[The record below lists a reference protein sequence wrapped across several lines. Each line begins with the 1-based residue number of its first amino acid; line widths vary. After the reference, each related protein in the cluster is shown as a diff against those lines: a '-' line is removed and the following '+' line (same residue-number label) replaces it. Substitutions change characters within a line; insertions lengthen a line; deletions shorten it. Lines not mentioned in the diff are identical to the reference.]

1 MSSLTGIAQFTNRFA
16 QNIMGYEDEKK
27 KEAERLEDKQR
38 ELARQQQQ
46 DLRAQ
51 QNHDVTLEGN
61 QITLNQ
67 NKIKNKEFT
76 DSVTYEE
83 TRNQLAY
90 LDGIGADE
98 QQKIDVL
105 AKAVNSNQKLPYKI
119 EFERDVTTGKIIQRQ
134 GPDGKPFYFQT
145 IIDKETGQELGRKGT
160 TFEEATGN
168 YNKLQN
174 AGAIEDEIKAAAA
187 ARAAKTQEIE
197 DKLTLKRGEAII
209 DDAKD
214 ANKQQREHIYKVDEL
229 GIKHGYTIDE
239 LGVKHGFTIDEL
251 GVRHANAVDLSNVNA
266 QNNIG
271 IRTAQSDLDA
281 GGTPIVNGPA
291 TVGSI
296 IQSLTGTESSG
307 NSAAFRTNTNGKSYG
322 GLIQMGDDRLKD
334 YATATG
340 SSPIS
345 ASQFRNLPAA
355 QQRAVNEWHIND
367 LMQAAQATGA
377 VGKVINGTPVT
388 LGGLVAVAHLGGKGG
403 MNKFVQTNG
412 RYNPKDQLGTS
423 LSDYLAKH
431 ASGGNTVARSVPAIP
446 KLPKGAAK
454 TSTKQAES
462 GKGIVT
468 PQDFNANIDK
478 GVNTALKS
486 VKSLGIKPDAATT
499 ATYARAGTKLKDMGK
514 AKNEQEFLDL
524 YGEAFDL
531 VISAVPERDRKK
543 MSKADKNALGHK
555 VLLSMAGASSLG
567 NLKQM
572 IYNINP
578 SAKGSGNGKSVSA
591 GGLTLNLPG
600 QQVTSSKPAS
610 QFQVVRNR
618 KQQEAADAFN
628 GKSATIPTGAT
639 PQTGKLQSLY
649 ARGLLAVKTD
659 PKAAENLN
667 YLENLNDNMD
677 W

>member
-16 QNIMGYEDEKK
+16 QNIMGYEEDKK
-27 KEAERLEDKQR
+27 KEAERVADKQYNR
-38 ELARQQQQ
+38 NRQQQA
-46 DLRAQ
+46 DLREQ

-105 AKAVNSNQKLPYKI
+105 AKAVNSNKKLPYKI
-119 EFERDVTTGKIIQRQ
+119 EFERDATTGKIIQRQ

-187 ARAAKTQEIE
+187 AREAAKQKVQDELSLY
-197 DKLTLKRGEAII
+197 KGKALV

-281 GGTPIVNGPA
+281 GGTPIVGGPA
-291 TVGSI
+291 WGSFDALI
-296 IQSLTGTESSG
+296 GPESNGQQLNSRGQPLTSSAG
-307 NSAAFRTNTNGKSYG
+307 AIGIAQVMPDTAKYVAKKNGIAWDANKYKTDPNYNYNLGKLYYQEQLNKYGHPALAYAAYNAG
-322 GLIQMGDDRLKD
+322 
-334 YATATG
+334 
-340 SSPIS
+340 P
-345 ASQFRNLPAA
+345 
-355 QQRAVNEWHIND
+355 
-367 LMQAAQATGA
+367 GA
-377 VGKVINGTPVT
+377 VDKWIKKNPAMKNPDAMGMQNFINAIPFSETKNY
-388 LGGLVAVAHLGGKGG
+388 VAKIHR
-403 MNKFVQTNG
+403 Q
-412 RYNPKDQLGTS
+412 
-423 LSDYLAKH
+423 
-431 ASGGNTVARSVPAIP
+431 SGGVQVQRSVPAIP
-446 KLPKGAAK
+446 KLPKGASK
-454 TSTKQAES
+454 TNQTPAQAVRTTK
-462 GKGIVT
+462 
-468 PQDFNANIDK
+468 DYNATVDK
-478 GVNTALKS
+478 GVNIELKD
-486 VKSLGIKPDAATT
+486 VKNLGIKPDAATT
-499 ATYARAGTKLKDMGK
+499 ATYARAGTKLKSMGT
-514 AKNEQEFLDL
+514 AKNEQEFLNL
-524 YGEAFDL
+524 YQEAFDL
-531 VISAVPERDRKK
+531 VISAVPEPRGKK
-543 MSKADKNALGHK
+543 KAMSKADKNALGHK

-567 NLKQM
+567 QLKQM
-572 IYNINP
+572 IYDINP
-578 SAKGSGNGKSVSA
+578 NAKGSGNAKSVSA

-600 QQVTSSKPAS
+600 QQAS
-610 QFQVVRNR
+610 QP
-618 KQQEAADAFN
+618 AAS
-628 GKSATIPTGAT
+628 KST
-639 PQTGKLQSLY
+639 PQTSKLQGLY
-649 ARGLLAVKTD
+649 ARGLPAPKTD

>member
-187 ARAAKTQEIE
+187 AREAAKQKVQDELSLY
-197 DKLTLKRGEAII
+197 KGKALV

-281 GGTPIVNGPA
+281 GGTPIVGGPA
-291 TVGSI
+291 WGSFDALI
-296 IQSLTGTESSG
+296 GPES
-307 NSAAFRTNTNGKSYG
+307 NGKQLNSRGQPLTSSAGAIGIAQVMPDTAKYVAKKNGIAWDANKYKTDPNYNYNLGKLYYQEQLNKYG
-322 GLIQMGDDRLKD
+322 HPALA
-334 YATATG
+334 YAAYNAG
-340 SSPIS
+340 P
-345 ASQFRNLPAA
+345 
-355 QQRAVNEWHIND
+355 
-367 LMQAAQATGA
+367 GA
-377 VGKVINGTPVT
+377 VDKWIKKNPAMKNPDAMGMQNFINAIPFSETKNY
-388 LGGLVAVAHLGGKGG
+388 VAKIHR
-403 MNKFVQTNG
+403 Q
-412 RYNPKDQLGTS
+412 
-423 LSDYLAKH
+423 
-431 ASGGNTVARSVPAIP
+431 SGGVQVQRSVPAIP
-446 KLPKGAAK
+446 KLPKGASK
-454 TSTKQAES
+454 TNQTPAQAVRTTK
-462 GKGIVT
+462 
-468 PQDFNANIDK
+468 DYNATVDK
-478 GVNTALKS
+478 GVNIALKD
-486 VKSLGIKPDAATT
+486 VKNLGIKPDAATT
-499 ATYARAGTKLKDMGK
+499 ATYARAGTKLKSMGT
-514 AKNEQEFLDL
+514 AKNEQEFLNL
-524 YGEAFDL
+524 YQEAFDL
-531 VISAVPERDRKK
+531 VISAVPEPRGKK
-543 MSKADKNALGHK
+543 KAMSKADKNALGHK

-567 NLKQM
+567 QLKQM
-572 IYNINP
+572 IYDINP
-578 SAKGSGNGKSVSA
+578 NAKGSGNAKSVSA

-600 QQVTSSKPAS
+600 QQAS
-610 QFQVVRNR
+610 QP
-618 KQQEAADAFN
+618 AAS
-628 GKSATIPTGAT
+628 KST
-639 PQTGKLQSLY
+639 PQTSKLQGLY
-649 ARGLLAVKTD
+649 ARGLPAPKTD

>member
-76 DSVTYEE
+76 DSVTYEQ

-168 YNKLQN
+168 YNQLQN

-281 GGTPIVNGPA
+281 GGTPIVGGPA
-291 TVGSI
+291 WGSFDALI
-296 IQSLTGTESSG
+296 GPESNGQQLNSRGQPLTSSAG
-307 NSAAFRTNTNGKSYG
+307 AIGIAQVMPDTAKYVAKKNGIAWDEKRYKTDSNYNYQLGKLYYQEQLNKYGHPALAYAAYNAG
-322 GLIQMGDDRLKD
+322 
-334 YATATG
+334 
-340 SSPIS
+340 P
-345 ASQFRNLPAA
+345 
-355 QQRAVNEWHIND
+355 
-367 LMQAAQATGA
+367 GA
-377 VGKVINGTPVT
+377 VDKWIKKNPAMKNPDAMGMQNFINAIPFSETKNY
-388 LGGLVAVAHLGGKGG
+388 VAKIHR
-403 MNKFVQTNG
+403 Q
-412 RYNPKDQLGTS
+412 
-423 LSDYLAKH
+423 
-431 ASGGNTVARSVPAIP
+431 SGGVQVQRSVPAIP

-468 PQDFNANIDK
+468 PQDFNANVDK
-478 GVNTALKS
+478 GVDTALKS

-514 AKNEQEFLDL
+514 AKNEQEFLSL
-524 YGEAFDL
+524 YQEAFDL

-543 MSKADKNALGHK
+543 MSKADQNALGHK

-572 IYNINP
+572 IYNLNP

-610 QFQVVRNR
+610 QFQAVRNR

-628 GKSATIPTGAT
+628 GKSATTPTGAT

-649 ARGLLAVKTD
+649 ARGLPAVKTD

>member
-16 QNIMGYEDEKK
+16 QNIMGYEEDKK
-27 KEAERLEDKQR
+27 KEAERVADKQYNR
-38 ELARQQQQ
+38 NRQQQA
-46 DLRAQ
+46 DLREQ

-105 AKAVNSNQKLPYKI
+105 AKAVNSNKKLPYKI
-119 EFERDVTTGKIIQRQ
+119 EFERDATTGKIIQRQ

-187 ARAAKTQEIE
+187 AREAAKQKVQDELSLY
-197 DKLTLKRGEAII
+197 KGKALV

-281 GGTPIVNGPA
+281 GGTPIVGGPA
-291 TVGSI
+291 WGSFDALI
-296 IQSLTGTESSG
+296 GPESNGQQLNSRGQPLTSSAG
-307 NSAAFRTNTNGKSYG
+307 AIGIAQVMPDTAKYVAKKNGIAWDANKYKTDPNYNYNLGKLYYQEQLNKYGHPALAYAAYNAG
-322 GLIQMGDDRLKD
+322 
-334 YATATG
+334 
-340 SSPIS
+340 P
-345 ASQFRNLPAA
+345 
-355 QQRAVNEWHIND
+355 
-367 LMQAAQATGA
+367 GA
-377 VGKVINGTPVT
+377 VDKWIKKNPAMKNPDAMGMQNFINAIPFSETKNY
-388 LGGLVAVAHLGGKGG
+388 VAKIHR
-403 MNKFVQTNG
+403 Q
-412 RYNPKDQLGTS
+412 
-423 LSDYLAKH
+423 
-431 ASGGNTVARSVPAIP
+431 SGGVQVQRSVPAIP

-454 TSTKQAES
+454 ASTKQAES

-468 PQDFNANIDK
+468 PQDFNANVDK

-543 MSKADKNALGHK
+543 MSKADQNALGHK

-600 QQVTSSKPAS
+600 QQAS
-610 QFQVVRNR
+610 QP
-618 KQQEAADAFN
+618 AAS
-628 GKSATIPTGAT
+628 KST
-639 PQTGKLQSLY
+639 PQTSKLQGLY
-649 ARGLLAVKTD
+649 ARGLPAPKTD

>member
-16 QNIMGYEDEKK
+16 QNIMGYEQDKK
-27 KEAERLEDKQR
+27 DEAERVADKQYNR
-38 ELARQQQQ
+38 NRQQQA
-46 DLRAQ
+46 DLREQ

-76 DSVTYEE
+76 DSVTYEQ
-83 TRNQLAY
+83 TRNQLSY

-187 ARAAKTQEIE
+187 ARAAKAQEIE
-197 DKLTLKRGEAII
+197 DTLTLKRGEAII

-214 ANKQQREHIYKVDEL
+214 ANKQQREHIYKVDEM

-251 GVRHANAVDLSNVNA
+251 GVRHANAVDLANVNS
-266 QNNIG
+266 QNRIG
-271 IRTAQSDLDA
+271 EYVGRSDVDA
-281 GGTPIVNGPA
+281 GGTPIVGGPA
-291 TVGSI
+291 WGSFNALI
-296 IQSLTGTESSG
+296 GPESNGQQLNSRGQPLTSSAG
-307 NSAAFRTNTNGKSYG
+307 AIGIAQVMPDTAKYVAKKNGIAWDENRYKTDSNYNYQLGKLYYQEQLNKYGHPALAYAAYNAG
-322 GLIQMGDDRLKD
+322 
-334 YATATG
+334 
-340 SSPIS
+340 P
-345 ASQFRNLPAA
+345 
-355 QQRAVNEWHIND
+355 
-367 LMQAAQATGA
+367 GA
-377 VGKVINGTPVT
+377 VDKWIKKNPAMKNPDAMGMQNFINAIPFSETKNY
-388 LGGLVAVAHLGGKGG
+388 VAKIHRQSSS
-403 MNKFVQTNG
+403 NQVQ
-412 RYNPKDQLGTS
+412 
-423 LSDYLAKH
+423 
-431 ASGGNTVARSVPAIP
+431 RSVPAIP

-454 TSTKQAES
+454 TSAKQAKS

-468 PQDFNANIDK
+468 PQDFNANVDK
-478 GVNTALKS
+478 GVDTALKS
-486 VKSLGIKPDAATT
+486 VKSLGIKADAATT
-499 ATYARAGTKLKDMGK
+499 ATYARAGTKLKNMGK
-514 AKNEQEFLDL
+514 AKNEQEFLSL
-524 YGEAFDL
+524 YQEAFDL

-543 MSKADKNALGHK
+543 MSKADQNALGHK

-578 SAKGSGNGKSVSA
+578 SAKGSGNGQSVSA

-610 QFQVVRNR
+610 QFEAVRNR

-628 GKSATIPTGAT
+628 GKSAPIPTGAT
-639 PQTGKLQSLY
+639 PQTGNLQSLY
-649 ARGLLAVKTD
+649 ARGLPAVKTD

>member
-16 QNIMGYEDEKK
+16 QNIMGYEQDKK
-27 KEAERLEDKQR
+27 DEAERVADKQYSR
-38 ELARQQQQ
+38 NRQQQT
-46 DLRAQ
+46 DLREQ

-67 NKIKNKEFT
+67 NKIKNQEFN
-76 DSVTYEE
+76 DSVTYEQ
-83 TRNQLAY
+83 TRNQLSY

-168 YNKLQN
+168 YTKLQN

-187 ARAAKTQEIE
+187 ARAAKTQEID

-281 GGTPIVNGPA
+281 GGTPIVGGPA
-291 TVGSI
+291 WGSFDALIGPESGGRQVDKNGRTITSPVGAKGIAQVMPDTAKYVAKKHGIPWSDSKYK
-296 IQSLTGTESSG
+296 QDANYNYKLGELYYQEQLNKYG
-307 NSAAFRTNTNGKSYG
+307 HPALAYAAYNAG
-322 GLIQMGDDRLKD
+322 
-334 YATATG
+334 
-340 SSPIS
+340 P
-345 ASQFRNLPAA
+345 
-355 QQRAVNEWHIND
+355 
-367 LMQAAQATGA
+367 GA
-377 VGKVINGTPVT
+377 VDKWIKKNPAMKNPDAMGMQNFINAIPFSETKNY
-388 LGGLVAVAHLGGKGG
+388 VAKIHR
-403 MNKFVQTNG
+403 Q
-412 RYNPKDQLGTS
+412 S
-423 LSDYLAKH
+423 S
-431 ASGGNTVARSVPAIP
+431 SNTVARSVPAIP

-454 TSTKQAES
+454 SSTKQAES
-462 GKGIVT
+462 GQGITT
-468 PQDFNANIDK
+468 PRDYNANIDK
-478 GVNTALKS
+478 GVSKALKD
-486 VKSLGIKPDAATT
+486 VKALGVKPDGKTGATF
-499 ATYARAGTKLKDMGK
+499 ARAAGKLKGIGQ
-514 AKNEQEFLDL
+514 AKNYQEFLDL
-524 YGEAFDL
+524 YGEAHEM
-531 VISAVPERDRKK
+531 VVSAIPEPRGKDKK
-543 MSKADKNALGHK
+543 LSKADRTALGEQI
-555 VLLSMAGASSLG
+555 VLTMVGASSLS
-567 NLKQM
+567 NFKSM
-572 IYNINP
+572 VFAINP
-578 SAKGSGNGKSVSA
+578 NTVGSKSTASNNTG
-591 GGLTLNLPG
+591 GGLMLPG
-600 QQVTSSKPAS
+600 QQPSRATPA
-610 QFQVVRNR
+610 
-618 KQQEAADAFN
+618 
-628 GKSATIPTGAT
+628 KSA
-639 PQTGKLQSLY
+639 QTGKLASLY
-649 ARGLLAVKTD
+649 ARGLPAVKTD
-659 PKAAENLN
+659 PKAQENLN
-667 YLENLNDNMD
+667 YLGNLNDNMD

>member
-16 QNIMGYEDEKK
+16 QNIMGYEQDKK
-27 KEAERLEDKQR
+27 DEAERVADKQYNR
-38 ELARQQQQ
+38 NRQQQA
-46 DLRAQ
+46 DLREQ

-214 ANKQQREHIYKVDEL
+214 ANKQQRD
-229 GIKHGYTIDE
+229 HGYAVSLEGLKFGNQTQRDATLHGYAIDKQNNQAGHAQSLAYIQGE
-239 LGVKHGFTIDEL
+239 LAAGRIDQQTYNRMEEYLYKAGVDQGQVPNTGSGGSWGSFDALIGPESNGQQLNSRGQPLTSSAGAIGVAQVMPDTAKYVAKKNGIAWDEKRYKTDSNYNYQL
-251 GVRHANAVDLSNVNA
+251 GKLYYQEQLNKYGHPALAYAAYNAGPGAVDKWIKKNPAMKNPDAMGMQNFINA
-266 QNNIG
+266 IPFSETKNYVAKIHRQ
-271 IRTAQSDLDA
+271 
-281 GGTPIVNGPA
+281 
-291 TVGSI
+291 
-296 IQSLTGTESSG
+296 SSG
-307 NSAAFRTNTNGKSYG
+307 
-322 GLIQMGDDRLKD
+322 
-334 YATATG
+334 
-340 SSPIS
+340 
-345 ASQFRNLPAA
+345 
-355 QQRAVNEWHIND
+355 
-367 LMQAAQATGA
+367 
-377 VGKVINGTPVT
+377 
-388 LGGLVAVAHLGGKGG
+388 
-403 MNKFVQTNG
+403 VQTTLTQ
-412 RYNPKDQLGTS
+412 PL
-423 LSDYLAKH
+423 
-431 ASGGNTVARSVPAIP
+431 
-446 KLPKGAAK
+446 AAK
-454 TSTKQAES
+454 TPKGSSKKVES
-462 GKGIVT
+462 VAAT
-468 PQDFNANIDK
+468 
-478 GVNTALKS
+478 NTAKDYDAAITKGLSKTQKS
-486 VKSLGIKPDAATT
+486 LKSLGLKPDAASAAILAET
-499 ATYARAGTKLKDMGK
+499 AKLLRDMGK
-514 AKNEQEFLDL
+514 AGSAQEVSDI
-524 YGEAFDL
+524 YGDVYL
-531 VISAVPERDRKK
+531 SARKAIPD
-543 MSKADKNALGHK
+543 SKLRQMTKAQRSALT
-555 VLLSMAGASSLG
+555 
-567 NLKQM
+567 NQI
-572 IYNINP
+572 IYNIAGVS
-578 SAKGSGNGKSVSA
+578 SAKEIRQAIERFNPAARGGGKAVSA

-610 QFQVVRNR
+610 QFQAVRNR

-628 GKSATIPTGAT
+628 NGSGKTTAAAKKENPTTNNLRNAN
-639 PQTGKLQSLY
+639 
-649 ARGLLAVKTD
+649 
-659 PKAAENLN
+659 AAL
-667 YLENLNDNMD
+667 D
-677 W
+677 WD

>member
-1 MSSLTGIAQFTNRFA
+1 MSGLTGVAQFTNRFA
-16 QNIMGYEDEKK
+16 QNIMGYEQDKK
-27 KEAERLEDKQR
+27 DEAERVADKQYNR
-38 ELARQQQQ
+38 NRQQQQ

-119 EFERDVTTGKIIQRQ
+119 EFERDQEGRIIQRQ

-174 AGAIEDEIKAAAA
+174 AGAIEDEIAAAQA

-214 ANKQQREHIYKVDEL
+214 ANKQQRDHIYKVDEM

-239 LGVKHGFTIDEL
+239 LGVRHGFTIDEL

-281 GGTPIVNGPA
+281 GGTPIVGGGDD
-291 TVGSI
+291 VQSI
-296 IQSLTGTESSG
+296 INSLTGTESSG
-307 NSAAFRTNTNGKSYG
+307 NSAAFRTNADGRNFG
-322 GLIQMGDDRLKD
+322 GLIQMGDARLQD

-340 SSPIS
+340 TRPIT
-345 ASQFRNLPAA
+345 ATQFKNLPAA
-355 QQRAVNEWHIND
+355 QQRAVNEWHVSD
-367 LMQAAQATGA
+367 LTKAAQATGA
-377 VGKVINGTPVT
+377 VGKVINGVPVT
-388 LGGLVAVAHLGGKGG
+388 LSGLVAVGHLGGKGG

-423 LSDYLAKH
+423 LTDYLSKH
-431 ASGGNTVARSVPAIP
+431 SSNAIQVRRSVPSVP
-446 KLPKGAAK
+446 KAPKGGSKKVESVAA
-454 TSTKQAES
+454 T
-462 GKGIVT
+462 
-468 PQDFNANIDK
+468 
-478 GVNTALKS
+478 NTAKDYDAVITKGLSETQKS
-486 VKSLGIKPDAATT
+486 LKSLGLKPDAASTAILAET
-499 ATYARAGTKLKDMGK
+499 ATLLRDMGK
-514 AKNEQEFLDL
+514 AGSAQEVSDI
-524 YGEAFDL
+524 YGDVYL
-531 VISAVPERDRKK
+531 SAQKAIPA
-543 MSKADKNALGHK
+543 SKLRQMTKAQRSALTNQIIY
-555 VLLSMAGASSLG
+555 SIAGVS
-567 NLKQM
+567 
-572 IYNINP
+572 
-578 SAKGSGNGKSVSA
+578 SAKEIRQAIERFNPAARGGGSVTA
-591 GGLTLNLPG
+591 GGLTLPG
-600 QQVTSSKPAS
+600 QQARTPA
-610 QFQVVRNR
+610 
-618 KQQEAADAFN
+618 
-628 GKSATIPTGAT
+628 PTRQT
-639 PQTGKLQSLY
+639 TQTGKLQALY
-649 ARGLLAVKTD
+649 SRGLTPPKTD
-659 PKAAENLN
+659 PAAAESFDYMN
-667 YLENLNDNMD
+667 NLNDNMD

>member
-229 GIKHGYTIDE
+229 GVKHGYTIDE

-251 GVRHANAVDLSNVNA
+251 GVRHANAVDLSNVNS
-266 QNNIG
+266 QNRIG
-271 IRTAQSDLDA
+271 EYVGRSDVDA
-281 GGTPIVNGPA
+281 GGTPIVGGPA

-296 IQSLTGTESSG
+296 IQSLTGTESGG
-307 NSAAFRTNTNGKSYG
+307 NSAAFRTNNNGKSYG

-345 ASQFRNLPAA
+345 ASQFKNLPAA

-412 RYNPKDQLGTS
+412 RYNPRDQLGTS

-454 TSTKQAES
+454 ASTKQAES

-468 PQDFNANIDK
+468 PQDFNANVDK
-478 GVNTALKS
+478 GVNTALKDI
-486 VKSLGIKPDAATT
+486 KNLGIKPDAATT

-514 AKNEQEFLDL
+514 AKNEQEFLNL
-524 YGEAFDL
+524 YQEAFDL

-543 MSKADKNALGHK
+543 MSKANQNALGHK

-578 SAKGSGNGKSVSA
+578 SAKGSGNGKPVSA

-600 QQVTSSKPAS
+600 QQAS
-610 QFQVVRNR
+610 QP
-618 KQQEAADAFN
+618 AAS
-628 GKSATIPTGAT
+628 KST
-639 PQTGKLQSLY
+639 PQTSKLQGLY
-649 ARGLLAVKTD
+649 ARGLPAPKTD